1 MTPVTHARALRQAV
15 MTVAIVA
22 ATAVSAS
29 AQCSISSVE
38 PLSFGTYDTF
48 SPTPLD
54 SMGRLTVQCGRAV
67 WLQVTISHGGGN
79 PNNPRVL
86 RGGGGQLLYDVYLDA
101 ARTIVWGEGTRG
113 TQAYQG
119 LNTLFS
125 LPIFGRIPAGQDAK
139 VGAYSDRLTVRID
152 F

>member
-1 MTPVTHARALRQAV
+1 MARARASVLAAMALAAV
-15 MTVAIVA
+15 
-22 ATAVSAS
+22 TAPTANSA
-29 AQCSISSVE
+29 AQCVVSSVE
-38 PLSFGTYDTF
+38 GISFGTYDTF

-54 SMGRLTVQCGRAV
+54 SMGRLTVQCAQAV
-67 WLQVTISHGGGN
+67 WLQVTIGHGGGN
-79 PNNPRVL
+79 PNEPRVL

-101 ARTIVWGEGTRG
+101 ARTIVWGDGTRG

-119 LNTLFS
+119 FSTLFS

-139 VGAYSDRLTVRID
+139 AGAYSDRLTVRID